1 MEILLDTLTSDTT
14 NFRSGTIFFQTII
27 FLIKLLLL
35 MVSENIFHI
44 EKQFSNENEGLGIGI

>member
-35 MVSENIFHI
+35 VSENIFHI

>member
-1 MEILLDTLTSDTT
+1 MGILLDTLTSDTT

-35 MVSENIFHI
+35 VSENIFHI